1 MIVWCTL
8 SLLKKAP
15 SSPRARHSSFPS
27 PFNYQGATDGIQSS
41 QDLIAV
47 NCIHAPKTHNQ
58 QRYFL
63 IHNLLCDSFRL
74 MHSHSGSQIGRGKEE
89 AV

>member
-1 MIVWCTL
+1 MIVWCTVSPPLKVL
-8 SLLKKAP
+8 SSL
-15 SSPRARHSSFPS
+15 RARHSSFPS
-27 PFNYQGATDGIQSS
+27 PFNYQGATGGIQSS

-47 NCIHAPKTHNQ
+47 NCICAPKTHNQ

-74 MHSHSGSQIGRGKEE
+74 MHSHSGS
-89 AV
+89 

>member
-1 MIVWCTL
+1 MIVWHTV
-8 SLLKKAP
+8 SPPLKVP
-15 SSPRARHSSFPS
+15 SSRRARHSSFPP

-47 NCIHAPKTHNQ
+47 NCIRAQKMHNQ

-74 MHSHSGSQIGRGKEE
+74 MHSHSGS
-89 AV
+89 